1 MWRPFLCVVF
11 TACSV
16 SPVVDIPAEIPS
28 VDPIL
33 DEPFF
38 AAFEPAE
45 AGVVEVVDWWERR
58 PLSGTSIL
66 IRRGDADVAELIT
79 DAEGRAE
86 IPRLGPTTFDM
97 HLSHAEFI
105 TRSLLG
111 ISRGRYTIVLSPAA
125 TNRVGRS
132 GELRLVRGEATLPQ
146 FGDVDAIFQVRA
158 LSFAGAAAFTK
169 RVEPGAAKL
178 DFKFRVF
185 RQSLAVTYAT
195 ASLATSED
203 PPADVVD
210 STWAS
215 TFAWGLPISPT
226 ERTEAVGFE
235 MVAVRQA
242 AASLRY
248 SDAIFAD
255 HHGWNALAFVRLND
269 SQTSF
274 PGAVVPL
281 SIDRRN
287 IALPLPQVAGIRRG
301 IEIRAGVALVSPDQ
315 TASAFRFARA
325 RDESTFEAEP
335 FNRARG
341 LFRGSDGGWRLG
353 PRDPAA
359 NLTHV
364 RVATDFIW
372 EVLIF
377 DERSELQF
385 PSGALRTP
393 YPNEAF
399 GRVTDY
405 QFDGIFPGA
414 WSGDEPPLLMG
425 FTTQPE
431 D

>member
-1 MWRPFLCVVF
+1 
-11 TACSV
+11 
-16 SPVVDIPAEIPS
+16 
-28 VDPIL
+28 
-33 DEPFF
+33 
-38 AAFEPAE
+38 
-45 AGVVEVVDWWERR
+45 
-58 PLSGTSIL
+58 
-66 IRRGDADVAELIT
+66 
-79 DAEGRAE
+79 
-86 IPRLGPTTFDM
+86 
-97 HLSHAEFI
+97 
-105 TRSLLG
+105 
-111 ISRGRYTIVLSPAA
+111 
-125 TNRVGRS
+125 
-132 GELRLVRGEATLPQ
+132 
-146 FGDVDAIFQVRA
+146 
-158 LSFAGAAAFTK
+158 
-169 RVEPGAAKL
+169 
-178 DFKFRVF
+178 
-185 RQSLAVTYAT
+185 
-195 ASLATSED
+195 
-203 PPADVVD
+203 
-210 STWAS
+210 
-215 TFAWGLPISPT
+215 
-226 ERTEAVGFE
+226 VGFE